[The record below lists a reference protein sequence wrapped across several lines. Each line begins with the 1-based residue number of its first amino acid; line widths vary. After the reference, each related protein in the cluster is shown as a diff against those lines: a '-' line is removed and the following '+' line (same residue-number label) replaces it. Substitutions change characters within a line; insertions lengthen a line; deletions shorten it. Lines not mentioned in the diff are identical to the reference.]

1 MTPIDGHASD
11 TPITV
16 EAASAFVGQLKE
28 AVAADPGGTHA
39 SSSEQFVG
47 DLLAWGR
54 KYLPDHFQLPPSDM
68 HCWMAEQLDA
78 ALRTR
83 GTKINVLGPRGG
95 AKSTIGTLALPLRA
109 AVECQENY
117 IWIVSDTKNQAC
129 AHLENIKAE
138 LLDNRRLA
146 ADFPDAVGR
155 GLVWRGN
162 SIVLR
167 NGVTIEA
174 FGTGQRIRGRRR
186 RQHRPTLIVC
196 DDLQNDG
203 HIRSPSQ
210 REHSRDWFHGALL
223 KAGTARTNVVNLAT
237 ALHRDALAMQLHR
250 TPGWISRIFKA
261 IVRWPENMSLWQQW
275 ETIYSRGDCPDLCGD
290 GSHLPSPFGRGA
302 GGEGSPKPTRPSKNT
317 PAPLRVPAPSDH
329 HSSLIIH
336 HSLNSLAAA
345 RKFYEEHRQAM
356 DCGAILLWPAVE
368 DLYTLMCMR
377 AEGGRTAFER
387 EKQNSPI
394 NPDLC
399 EWPESYF
406 DETIWFDAWPANLAV
421 KTMALDPSKGSDS
434 RRGDYSALVVLGVD
448 RQGMLYVEADL
459 ARRPTPEIVADGTE
473 WFRRHRPDVF
483 GVEANQFQD
492 LLAGEFESGVSPP
505 GRFGRP
511 ASADRESHVE
521 ARPHPPP
528 RPVLVVASPPIQVEQ
543 SRHEAAGR
551 AASRIPH
558 RRPRRRPRRAGNGV
572 AFGGRGRQRP
582 RNQRRPRQPAA
593 GGVSNVSPRP
603 FDGRGAGGEGCAR
616 VGATVYPR
624 SALLPQPPIPQP
636 T

>member
-1 MTPIDGHASD
+1 MGFITGVSRDNFVRFHRLARHRERRDDG
-11 TPITV
+11 
-16 EAASAFVGQLKE
+16 GL
-28 AVAADPGGTHA
+28 
-39 SSSEQFVG
+39 

-54 KYLPDHFQLPPSDM
+54 KYLPDHFQLPPSIM
-68 HCWMAEQLDA
+68 HRWMAEQFA
-78 ALRTR
+78 AARARR
-83 GTKINVLGPRGG
+83 GTKLNVLGPRGG

-117 IWIVSDTKNQAC
+117 IWIVSDTKNQAV

-146 ADFPDAVGR
+146 RDFPEAVGR

-203 HIRSPSQ
+203 HIRSALQ
-210 REHSRDWFHGALL
+210 REHPRDWFHGALL
-223 KAGTARTNVVNLAT
+223 KAGTARTNVINLAT

-250 TPGWISRIFKA
+250 TPGWTSRIFKA
-261 IVRWPENMSLWQQW
+261 IVRWPQNTSLWQQW
-275 ETIYSRGDCPDLCGD
+275 EAIYTREDCPDFRASENGTVPL
-290 GSHLPSPFGRGA
+290 GA
-302 GGEGSPKPTRPSKNT
+302 AGNAGSPNRRPDENLLAP
-317 PAPLRVPAPSDH
+317 PAH
-329 HSSLIIH
+329 HSSFITH
-336 HSLNSLAAA
+336 HSPNPLAAA
-345 RKFYEEHRQAM
+345 REFYEERRQAM

-387 EKQNSPI
+387 EKQNSPM

-399 EWPESYF
+399 EWPEAYF
-406 DETIWFDAWPANLAV
+406 DETIWFDTWPANLAV

-459 ARRPTPEIVADGTE
+459 ARRPTPEIVAGGVE
-473 WFRRHRPDVF
+473 WFRRHQPDVF

-492 LLAGEFESGVSPP
+492 LLAGEFEQSFRRQGIL
-505 GRFGRP
+505 
-511 ASADRESHVE
+511 A
-521 ARPHPPP
+521 ARPVPIENHTSK
-528 RPVLVVASPPIQVEQ
+528 PVRIRRLGPYLSSHRVRFKTNSPGTKLLVEQ
-543 SRHEAAGR
+543 LQEFPIADHDDGPDALEMALRLAVQIVHGRVVNDGLGSRL
-551 AASRIPH
+551 P
-558 RRPRRRPRRAGNGV
+558 
-572 AFGGRGRQRP
+572 
-582 RNQRRPRQPAA
+582 
-593 GGVSNVSPRP
+593 
-603 FDGRGAGGEGCAR
+603 
-616 VGATVYPR
+616 VG
-624 SALLPQPPIPQP
+624 
-636 T
+636 

>member
-1 MTPIDGHASD
+1 MIRINDALDVWPVSD
-11 TPITV
+11 EMMGLIAGV
-16 EAASAFVGQLKE
+16 SRDNFARFHGLARRRERC
-28 AVAADPGGTHA
+28 GG
-39 SSSEQFVG
+39 G
-47 DLLAWGR
+47 LDLLAWGR
-54 KYLPDHFQLPPSDM
+54 KYLPDHFQLPPSNM
-68 HCWMAEQLDA
+68 HRWLAKQFDA

-117 IWIVSDTKNQAC
+117 IWIVSDTKHQAC

-138 LLDNRRLA
+138 LLENRRLA
-146 ADFPDAVGR
+146 ADFPEAVGR

-250 TPGWISRIFKA
+250 TPGWTSRIFKA

-275 ETIYSRGDCPDLCGD
+275 EAIYSRGDCPNSCLSKNGTVPLCTTSNSD
-290 GSHLPSPFGRGA
+290 FPDR
-302 GGEGSPKPTRPSKNT
+302 RPSKNT
-317 PAPLRVPAPSDH
+317 PPPLRVPAPSDH

-336 HSLNSLAAA
+336 HSLNSLAVA
-345 RKFYEEHRQAM
+345 RKFYEERRQAM
-356 DCGAILLWPAVE
+356 DCGAILLWPEVE

-377 AEGGRTAFER
+377 VEGGRTAFER

-492 LLAGEFESGVSPP
+492 LLAGEFESAFRRQGIL
-505 GRFGRP
+505 
-511 ASADRESHVE
+511 A
-521 ARPHPPP
+521 ARPVPIENHTSK
-528 RPVLVVASPPIQVEQ
+528 PVRIRRLGPYLSSHRLRFKSNSPGTKLLVEQ
-543 SRHEAAGR
+543 LQEFPIADHDDGPDALEMALRLAVEVVNGR
-551 AASRIPH
+551 AIHDGLGSRLP
-558 RRPRRRPRRAGNGV
+558 
-572 AFGGRGRQRP
+572 
-582 RNQRRPRQPAA
+582 
-593 GGVSNVSPRP
+593 
-603 FDGRGAGGEGCAR
+603 
-616 VGATVYPR
+616 VG
-624 SALLPQPPIPQP
+624 
-636 T
+636 